1 MWLRV
6 IIRHGCLIW
15 RIRQDYKRMKIRW
28 VKAGTLVFLTVYLGF
43 LCTRGWARDIPID
56 RIASELER
64 DETITSMEKCGARE
78 LSRFY
83 GLETGDLEGYFFYK
97 AESPMSV
104 DEFLVVKAESPQ
116 GAEEILDSAEKHLEE
131 QKKSFEGYGVSQ
143 TKLLSEAAV
152 EIRGNYV
159 LYASGNYAQ
168 QWRKEF
174 LDLIK

>member
-56 RIASELER
+56 KIASELER

-143 TKLLSEAAV
+143 T
-152 EIRGNYV
+152 
-159 LYASGNYAQ
+159 
-168 QWRKEF
+168 
-174 LDLIK
+174 